1 MLPKSSKIGV
11 MLQNFLYAATWM
23 QAFSI
28 LKVNEI
34 KLRVMLLE
42 TTLFAFTARKKIN
55 LERTV

>member
-42 TTLFAFTARKKIN
+42 RTLFACNARKK
-55 LERTV
+55 